1 MPRAA
6 KQAGKKSAKKAAA
19 KKTAAK
25 KTAAKKT
32 ATRKATAKKAAP
44 AKKAAARKTTAK
56 QTAAKKAAPKKAA
69 SKAAAKAPAK
79 VAKLPAKAPAKP
91 AAPAPRKA
99 ARAHDAK
106 FLAEQ
111 KAVLLAEREDYER
124 QAEAFRQEA
133 EQLAAEMGPGDSQ
146 FDEETGGEGDA
157 MSIER
162 ERDLA
167 MSAQARAAIDEI
179 DRALAKIVTGT
190 YGICERCH
198 QPIMKARLKAL
209 PYASLCVQCKSGGL
223 SSRR

>member
-1 MPRAA
+1 MPRASKTA
-6 KQAGKKSAKKAAA
+6 SAKKAGT
-19 KKTAAK
+19 K
-25 KTAAKKT
+25 
-32 ATRKATAKKAAP
+32 KATAKKAAVK
-44 AKKAAARKTTAK
+44 KKAAGKAASKRPATKGAATKGAVTRG
-56 QTAAKKAAPKKAA
+56 AAKKAVVKKAA
-69 SKAAAKAPAK
+69 PAKKKAAK
-79 VAKLPAKAPAKP
+79 KP
-91 AAPAPRKA
+91 ATKSARPAGGSRAAAPPPRKA

-106 FLAEQ
+106 FVAEQ
-111 KAVLLAEREDYER
+111 RTMLLTERDDYER
-124 QAEAFRQEA
+124 QAEAFREEA

-179 DRALAKIVTGT
+179 DRALAKMASGT

-198 QPIMKARLKAL
+198 QPIPKPRLKAL